1 MLLRRVRAVTLTEIL
16 TVLIIIAILA
26 ALALPQFATTRER
39 ALSKEAKAN
48 LKIIDAAEKIY
59 RMEAGFYYPYSGMQS
74 DPAELNTNLKLS
86 LTENNW
92 DYAITGNSGAG
103 YTASAN
109 RQGSGG
115 YLDCQYSISE
125 SSGEPTPNA
134 SCP

>member
-1 MLLRRVRAVTLTEIL
+1 MLLCRKQGVTLTEIL
-16 TVLIIIAILA
+16 TVIIIIAILA

-59 RMEAGFYYPYSGMQS
+59 RMEVGFYYPYSGTYS
-74 DPAELNTNLKLS
+74 DPADINANLKLS

-92 DYAITGNSGAG
+92 DYSITGGSGSA
-103 YTASAN
+103 YTATAN

-115 YLDCQYSISE
+115 YLDCQYSVSD